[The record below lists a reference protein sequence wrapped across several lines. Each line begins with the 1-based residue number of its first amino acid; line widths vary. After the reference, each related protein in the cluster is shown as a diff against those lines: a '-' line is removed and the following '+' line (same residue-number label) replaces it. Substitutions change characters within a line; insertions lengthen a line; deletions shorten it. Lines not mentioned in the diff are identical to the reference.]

1 MSRDKLRGCG
11 LRQDGFCGL
20 VKKWQTCHHLL
31 YQSEQLALRQPGH
44 NKQYRGGNELKG
56 QLVQTWALHKCRWA
70 PLMSIQCHNYHNIVV
85 LVTKYSSIF
94 SFLRGQAYQFFCT
107 KASCVTVPGWEV
119 PAVLREVR
127 ENFATSPF
135 LLLFHLLQRRVC
147 LMARILSPPKIEKDN
162 NTKYE
167 IKIQEKPSV
176 NTEQYDLF
184 LLDTPNSI

>member
-1 MSRDKLRGCG
+1 MS
-11 LRQDGFCGL
+11 
-20 VKKWQTCHHLL
+20 H
-31 YQSEQLALRQPGH
+31 A
-44 NKQYRGGNELKG
+44 QY
-56 QLVQTWALHKCRWA
+56 TW
-70 PLMSIQCHNYHNIVV
+70 SSYHNVVV

-94 SFLRGQAYQFFCT
+94 SFLRGQTYQFLCT
-107 KASCVTVPGWEV
+107 KACCVIIPGWEV
-119 PAVLREVR
+119 PAVLREVT

-176 NTEQYDLF
+176 NTE
-184 LLDTPNSI
+184 